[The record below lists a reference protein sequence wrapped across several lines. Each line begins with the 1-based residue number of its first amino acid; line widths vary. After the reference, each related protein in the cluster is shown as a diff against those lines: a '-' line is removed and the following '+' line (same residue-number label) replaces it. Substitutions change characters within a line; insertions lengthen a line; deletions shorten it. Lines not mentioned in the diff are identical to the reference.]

1 MDARRAAASRIATAA
16 LLSAPRI
23 VSPALTQPP
32 STHTGSTVPS
42 CGTVSRC
49 AQSRTERSGSRPATR
64 VRRLPVSSG
73 STSSPIPR
81 SSSPT
86 RAATAASSPE
96 TERMRHSSAN
106 WSFSRRRST
115 SVAGRICG
123 SARLARPRTPQ
134 RRTDELPE
142 QRSRAL
148 GPGLELGV
156 VLRGDEER
164 VVLEFDDLDQ
174 PLVGRRARSDQARGL
189 QPRTQADVD
198 LVAVA
203 VALVDDALVV
213 IERTR
218 ARARVELDG
227 VGPEPHRPAEVGD
240 LLLLGQQ
247 VDDGVRR
254 LGVEL
259 CRIGAVHLRHVA
271 RELADGDLHP
281 QADPE
286 VGDPA
291 LAGDL
296 RGADLAL
303 D

>member
-1 MDARRAAASRIATAA
+1 MIATAA

-49 AQSRTERSGSRPATR
+49 AQSRTERSGSRPAIR
-64 VRRLPVSSG
+64 VSRLPDSSG

-115 SVAGRICG
+115 SLAGRTRRRG
-123 SARLARPRTPQ
+123 LAHGRAVLQ
-134 RRTDELPE
+134 RGADELPE

-164 VVLEFDDLDQ
+164 VVLELDDLDQ
-174 PLVGRRARSDQARGL
+174 PLVGRRARSDQACRL
-189 QPRTQADVD
+189 EPCAEADVD
-198 LVAVA
+198 FVTVAVT
-203 VALVDDALVV
+203 LVDDALVV
-213 IERTR
+213 VERSR
-218 ARARVELDG
+218 PRARVELDG
-227 VGPEPHRPAEVGD
+227 IGAEAHRPAEVGD

-259 CRIGAVHLRHVA
+259 GRVGAVHLRHVP
-271 RELADGDLHP
+271 RELAYGDLH
-281 QADPE
+281 AETDPE
-286 VGDPA
+286 VGDLA

-296 RGADLAL
+296 GGADLAL
-303 D
+303 